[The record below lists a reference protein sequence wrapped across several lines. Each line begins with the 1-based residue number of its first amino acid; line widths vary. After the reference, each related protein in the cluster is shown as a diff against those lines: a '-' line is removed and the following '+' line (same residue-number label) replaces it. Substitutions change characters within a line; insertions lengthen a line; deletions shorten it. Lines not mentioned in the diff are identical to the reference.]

1 MPKKMPPTFYYIG
14 NHPVVDFI
22 NTNISSSGKPVD
34 LLETFSSLL
43 DWLWKADYISK
54 EEVELYEQRWGNSGE
69 GARALEAA
77 KELRSSLQAIID
89 TSNTGEEI
97 ADIYLEPINHLL
109 KERVITT
116 KIVKKDSGFDQER
129 HIKIQTSDDI
139 LIPLAE
145 AAIGFISQYDLAL
158 VKQCEGSDC
167 VLYFYDNSKNNT
179 RRWCSQKTC
188 GNRMKV
194 AAYLERQQAKN
205 KL

>member
-1 MPKKMPPTFYYIG
+1 MPKKFSPTFYFIG

-22 NTNISSSGKPVD
+22 NTNISVSGKRID
-34 LLETFSSLL
+34 LLETFSRLL
-43 DWLWKADYISK
+43 DWLWKADYLSK

-69 GARALEAA
+69 GARTLEAA
-77 KELRSSLQAIID
+77 KELRSSLLAIID
-89 TSNTGEEI
+89 KSNKGEEV
-97 ADIYLEPINHLL
+97 ADIYLESINHLL

-116 KIVKKDSGFDQER
+116 KLVKKDSGFDQVR
-129 HIKIQTSDDI
+129 QIKFQTSSDI

-145 AAIGFISQYDLAL
+145 AAIVFISNYNLAL

-167 VLYFYDNSKNNT
+167 VLYFYDSSKNNT

-194 AAYLERQQAKN
+194 AAYLERQQTKN
-205 KL
+205 K